1 MIVISLFSQFDG
13 REINVYI
20 FVLFYLHVFSTSE
33 NWVINFC
40 FPANDGEG
48 SYRSAESLKF
58 DFSIIRD
65 ATDDFSDANKLGQG
79 GFGAV
84 YRVKKYY

>member
-1 MIVISLFSQFDG
+1 MLV
-13 REINVYI
+13 
-20 FVLFYLHVFSTSE
+20 YLHVFSTSE
-33 NWVINFC
+33 NWVLNFC

-48 SYRSAESLKF
+48 SYRNAESLKF

-84 YRVKKYY
+84 YRVKKNYKL